1 MVEKHKFICSTAY
14 DWGKR
19 KVGFTLAIIF
29 LILVDV
35 FAWANAGLVA
45 RLYGE
50 GLVTVLIIGTLV
62 GVGYYV
68 WAIMNMISISRSY
81 LHIYDDHIEGVTLI
95 PLTGQTGS
103 ISFNLK
109 YDQISHVET
118 AKKQIIIYTS
128 FAKYTVMAM
137 NNQYRAQEEIR
148 KRISSKN

>member
-1 MVEKHKFICSTAY
+1 MEKHKFICSTAY

-19 KVGFTLAIIF
+19 KIVFTLAIVF
-29 LILVDV
+29 LILVDI
-35 FAWANAGLVA
+35 FAWANV
-45 RLYGE
+45 RMVSRVYGD
-50 GLVTVLIIGTLV
+50 GFFTLLIISTVV
-62 GVGYYV
+62 GVGYYI
-68 WAIMNMISISRSY
+68 WAIMNMISVSRSY

-103 ISFNLK
+103 INFNLT

-148 KRISSKN
+148 KRLPTKN